1 MAPSLKLDLM
11 RKNERLAAG
20 LASVAVAAVVAGG
33 VFASQQGPADRD
45 SGAAPLPGPSSTPS
59 TTPKPPST
67 PSPATATPP
76 TPLPS
81 STAVSSTR
89 PSNKPSTGIGSS
101 TGPATVDVVVDKLA
115 DGRAPQL
122 PYLAGREVRGGPGG
136 PVKIPGTGIILAIAR
151 LNTAA
156 LAVVEHASTD
166 KDPFPSG
173 SDLVKVRYGEVEKTP
188 NVSSLVGRE
197 DQSAVAYATTRF
209 DAKGD
214 RTKGSD
220 LYAEVDDSVQRLEL
234 ANSWNVEVLAYRG
247 ASVYFR
253 AAATSGGQQTL
264 FQWKPGTSKATSL
277 KAAASPV
284 TVTNDGTIAASLK
297 QLNDGSCATVTA
309 IESGT
314 QLWRTCESRLVGFTP
329 DSRIAVGVGASF
341 EGSSETLTAHEART
355 GKLLRTWNGQFYD
368 AVAEDD
374 QHLLAVTV
382 VSGNPVNGTLKLAII
397 RCSIPTGQCERATPD
412 ALDQSVILR

>member
-1 MAPSLKLDLM
+1 MKRFDLV
-11 RKNERLAAG
+11 RKNGPLAAG

-33 VFASQQGPADRD
+33 VFASQQAPADRA
-45 SGAAPLPGPSSTPS
+45 SGATPLPGPSSTPS
-59 TTPKPPST
+59 TTPKPS
-67 PSPATATPP
+67 SPTTATPP
-76 TPLPS
+76 PTPPPS
-81 STAVSSTR
+81 STPGSTL
-89 PSNKPSTGIGSS
+89 PSTGTTTGSN
-101 TGPATVDVVVDKLA
+101 TGPATVDVVVGKLG

-122 PYLAGREVRGGPGG
+122 PYLAGREVRGGPGS
-136 PVKIPGTGIILAIAR
+136 PVKIPGTGIILGIAR

-156 LAVVEHASTD
+156 LAVVERVSAD
-166 KDPFPSG
+166 KDKLPFG
-173 SDLVKVRYGEVEKTP
+173 SDLIQVRYGEVRKTP
-188 NVSSLVGRE
+188 DVSSLVGRE
-197 DQSAVAYATTRF
+197 DQSAVAYSTTRF
-209 DAKGD
+209 DAKGGGI
-214 RTKGSD
+214 KGSD
-220 LYAEVDDSVQRLEL
+220 LYAEVDGSVQQLEL

-247 ASVYFR
+247 SSVYFR

-264 FQWKPGTSKATSL
+264 YQWKPGASKATSL
-277 KAAASPV
+277 KTVTSPV
-284 TVTNDGTIAASLK
+284 TVANDGAIAASLK

-314 QLWRTCESRLVGFTP
+314 QLWRTCDSRLVGFTP

-355 GKLLRTWNGQFYD
+355 GKLIRTWKGQFYD

-382 VSGNPVNGTLKLAII
+382 VSGNPVAGTLKLAII
-397 RCSIPTGQCERATPD
+397 RCSIPTGQCERSTPD